1 MSEKKE
7 SIKIKEFEWYEVET
21 KVREIMVDLLQP
33 FNKKQTEESIKIN
46 EIKRNMA
53 TIGKNHAVAEI
64 AGLRFGG
71 WFAWVLWGLV
81 HIMFLVGFRARVV
94 VMWNWLWNFLFYSKG
109 ARLITGAPSPRVKR
123 MHPDRREAS
132 GDDPR
137 DLPAGRTRPS

>member
-53 TIGKNHAVAEI
+53 TMQKKVEDND
-64 AGLRFGG
+64 
-71 WFAWVLWGLV
+71 
-81 HIMFLVGFRARVV
+81 FL
-94 VMWNWLWNFLFYSKG
+94 LE
-109 ARLITGAPSPRVKR
+109 
-123 MHPDRREAS
+123 RENATKPTYIQLQDQKIEETLAMAKTS
-132 GDDPR
+132 Q
-137 DLPAGRTRPS
+137 L